1 MLNKFPIL
9 VLKGVFKNVFVTEN
23 CCYYVQLSLI
33 SKTCGQHIVF
43 QKLFIDLNPMC

>member
-23 CCYYVQLSLI
+23 CCYVQLSLI
-33 SKTCGQHIVF
+33 SKTCGQYIVF
-43 QKLFIDLNPMC
+43 QKLFKDLNPM